1 MFVQVVRAK
10 VKDAEA
16 FRSQI
21 ETWQREL
28 KPGAKGYLGST
39 GGVAD
44 DGTSIAVIRF
54 ESEEAARANSD
65 RPEQDAWFSE
75 TSKLFDGAPTFYNC
89 PTVDIWGD
97 PSDEAGFVQI
107 MIGKTNDV
115 PAMREMGKEFDKD
128 MPPIRTDVLGSSDAY
143 TNDGTYVS
151 TIYFTNEAD
160 ARAGEKKMESDP
172 KAKGLM
178 EKFGHL
184 FEGETTYIDL
194 RDPWLH

>member
-21 ETWQREL
+21 DTWQREL

-65 RPEQDAWFSE
+65 RPEQSAWFSE
-75 TSKLFDGAPTFYNC
+75 TSKLFDGAPTFYDCND
-89 PTVDIWGD
+89 VELFRGGG
-97 PSDEAGFVQI
+97 SDEAGFVQV
-107 MIGKTNDV
+107 MVYKPKDLDAVRRMNKKMADFPGRPDLIGAST
-115 PAMREMGKEFDKD
+115 A
-128 MPPIRTDVLGSSDAY
+128 ISSDGTVID
-143 TNDGTYVS
+143 TN
-151 TIYFTNEAD
+151 YFSSEAE
-160 ARAGEKKMESDP
+160 ARKGEKEEMPAELQEMM
-172 KAKGLM
+172 KG
-178 EKFGHL
+178 
-184 FEGETTYIDL
+184 FEENAGGVEFIDI